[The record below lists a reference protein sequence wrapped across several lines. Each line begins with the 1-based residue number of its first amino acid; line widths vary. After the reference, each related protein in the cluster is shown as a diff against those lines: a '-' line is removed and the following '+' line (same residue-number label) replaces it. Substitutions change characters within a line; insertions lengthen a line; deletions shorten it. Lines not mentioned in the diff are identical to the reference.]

1 LSGAATAIVGQMVQ
15 SQATILAYTDV
26 FVALGAIAAVMVPL
40 ALSFRSVNLSG
51 GAKPAH

>member
-1 LSGAATAIVGQMVQ
+1 VQ
-15 SQATILAYTDV
+15 SQATILAYIDV

-40 ALSFRSVNLSG
+40 ALSLRSVNRNA